1 MKPTR
6 IRGVCALIGAGLLTS
21 AGEAGAI
28 TVPDL
33 ANVCTAANGANGCFA
48 ARNGHGG
55 STPATSA
62 SAGTAITASV
72 TGSSAAVKGFT
83 DGNSSSVGVFGIS
96 STSATGVTGVSVS
109 GNGIIGTSTS
119 GTGVRGTSTG
129 GTAIDGFCGGANG
142 TAISGQTT
150 GTGGGAKGVFGSTPN
165 GMGVHGTSTFGAG
178 IGVQGDSSGGVGVKG
193 ITSSGTGTYGGANTG
208 VAIHGESN
216 TGNAVLGV
224 NFVTDMS
231 AAAISA
237 VPGSTSALAFWGGG
251 GIQLA
256 GSFAEKVGGGS
267 WSAPSD
273 RRIKKDVRDL
283 ERGLPDLMRVRP
295 VTFKYNGLGGTEDN
309 GKEYIGVIAQ
319 ELEKVLPNMVS
330 TRSGKLHKDDAQ
342 ATQIEIVDPSA
353 FTFLLINAVKQQQRT
368 IEQQQRTAEKQ
379 ETRIADL
386 ERRNGPIAAAGFAG
400 GPGGWAALAL
410 LLPIG
415 LVIGR
420 RRPRA

>member
-6 IRGVCALIGAGLLTS
+6 IHGVCALIGAGLLTS

-33 ANVCTAANGANGCFA
+33 ANICTTSNGANGCFA
-48 ARNGHGG
+48 ARNTHGG
-55 STPATSA
+55 ATPATNA
-62 SAGTAITASV
+62 STGTAITASV
-72 TGSSAAVKGFT
+72 TGSSVAVKGFT
-83 DGNSSSVGVFGIS
+83 DGNSSGAGVFGMS
-96 STSATGVTGVSVS
+96 STNGTGVTGISVN
-109 GNGIIGTSTS
+109 GNGIIGTSTN

-165 GMGVHGTSTFGAG
+165 GTGVHGTSTFGAG
-178 IGVQGDSSGGVGVKG
+178 IGVQGDSSLGVGVKG
-193 ITSSGTGTYGGANTG
+193 ITSGGVATYGVANTG
-208 VAIHGESN
+208 TAILGESN

-224 NFVTDMS
+224 NAVTDIS

-237 VPGSTSALAFWGGG
+237 VPGSTSALAYYGGG

-295 VTFKYNGLGGTEDN
+295 VTFKYNGLGGTEDD
-309 GKEYIGVIAQ
+309 GKEYIGVVAQ

-330 TRSGKLHKDDAQ
+330 TRTGKLHKDDAQ

-353 FTFLLINAVKQQQRT
+353 FTYLLINAVKQQQRT
-368 IEQQQRTAEKQ
+368 IEKQ
-379 ETRIADL
+379 EVRIADL
-386 ERRNGPIAAAGFAG
+386 ERRNGPIASAGFAE

-420 RRPRA
+420 RRPRE